1 MKNFSEAMAIKD
13 SLMIEIKLLLTP
25 HGSVPTRCW
34 VNGEMMVG
42 GTIGAPQFVKKQIK
56 LLDALEVRVKIE
68 REHPDAVEVD
78 IYIDGQEV
86 MHKYNHHA
94 TPPTRYIDTNDM
106 WVFQCDNV
114 YDWLHKIQGHGE
126 IY

>member
-42 GTIGAPQFVKKQIK
+42 DTIGAPVFVKKQIK
-56 LLDALEVRVKIE
+56 LFDALEVRIKIE
-68 REHPDAVEVD
+68 REHPNAVEVD
-78 IYIDGQEV
+78 LYICLLYTSPSPRDGLLSR
-86 MHKYNHHA
+86 MPSSA
-94 TPPTRYIDTNDM
+94 
-106 WVFQCDNV
+106 
-114 YDWLHKIQGHGE
+114 
-126 IY
+126 